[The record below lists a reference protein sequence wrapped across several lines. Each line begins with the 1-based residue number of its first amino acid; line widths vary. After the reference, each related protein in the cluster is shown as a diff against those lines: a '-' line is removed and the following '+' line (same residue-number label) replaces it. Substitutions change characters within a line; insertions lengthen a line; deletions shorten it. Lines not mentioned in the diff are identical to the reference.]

1 MFCPILFW
9 RFVSRSFSRNPKPL
23 ALNRQK
29 ARYLRAP
36 AQVIVTASIFAREGP
51 SSPLASA
58 RNPRVFCVI
67 GLEHHN
73 MQRDVDRQHSG
84 AKLAAH
90 KTGAVPPP
98 PEFVARIATSVKP
111 RRAPA

>member
-1 MFCPILFW
+1 
-9 RFVSRSFSRNPKPL
+9 
-23 ALNRQK
+23 LNRQK

-58 RNPRVFCVI
+58 RNTRVYCVI

-73 MQRDVDRQHSG
+73 MPREVDRERSS

-90 KTGAVPPP
+90 KTGVVPPP

-111 RRAPA
+111 RRPPV